1 MSRLNTCTL
10 TLRLWN
16 VLRLS
21 VTYVW
26 VSLMFLSGLIFSV
39 KGLTFLKLVWLLFWM
54 LIRKAFFVM
63 NVGLSKRL
71 DVLPEIAK
79 GTLSCMRIKLRSLC
93 KKPWMKQLVVV
104 KSRWPIIRNMAL
116 SHKRLRKKFVILFR
130 LPRLMK
136 QKSQR
141 ILWTTVP

>member
-1 MSRLNTCTL
+1 MSRSNTCTL

-26 VSLMFLSGLIFSV
+26 VSLMFLLGLTFFV

-54 LIRKAFFVM
+54 LIRKVSFVT
-63 NVGLSKRL
+63 NVDLSKRL
-71 DVLPEIAK
+71 DVLPETAK

-93 KKPWMKQLVVV
+93 KKPWMKQLDVV
-104 KSRWPIIRNMAL
+104 KSRWPIIRSMAL
-116 SHKRLRKKFVILFR
+116 FHKRLRKKFVTLFR

-136 QKSQR
+136 QK
-141 ILWTTVP
+141 

>member
-1 MSRLNTCTL
+1 MSRSNTCTL
-10 TLRLWN
+10 TLRLWS

-26 VSLMFLSGLIFSV
+26 VSLMFLL
-39 KGLTFLKLVWLLFWM
+39 GLTFFVRGLMFPRLVWLLFWM

-104 KSRWPIIRNMAL
+104 KSRWPIIRNMVL
-116 SHKRLRKKFVILFR
+116 FHKRLRKKSVTLFR

-136 QKSQR
+136 QKWQR